1 LEHFRDGHVSQEL
14 GIETGT
20 NIENKQNLFS
30 KARLYASNIDVV
42 AELDDWL
49 KKQHIETISR
59 LAEIKNIKNI
69 NRVLGIIF
77 NTIAI
82 TALIGCIS
90 SLIGSFLANVDR
102 KRKNIAVLRLL
113 GFTGP
118 SIGLFIITQGL
129 IITAIA
135 YLGGYSLYFIGS
147 ETFNQTLASNQSTEN
162 LVCKITLAHSVIAFV
177 ISQIIATAVASI
189 GAYRAIAIQPAESLR
204 EL

>member
-1 LEHFRDGHVSQEL
+1 MTKEKRIQQFLKLQDS
-14 GIETGT
+14 IST
-20 NIENKQNLFS
+20 INLDYS
-30 KARLYASNIDVV
+30 VPEVIKPN
-42 AELDDWL
+42 
-49 KKQHIETISR
+49 
-59 LAEIKNIKNI
+59 EIKNIKNI

-90 SLIGSFLANVDR
+90 SLVGSFLANVDR

-118 SIGLFIITQGL
+118 SIGVFIIIQGL

-162 LVCKITLAHSVIAFV
+162 LVCKITLTHSVIAFF
-177 ISQIIATAVASI
+177 ISLVIATVVASV

>member
-1 LEHFRDGHVSQEL
+1 M
-14 GIETGT
+14 
-20 NIENKQNLFS
+20 
-30 KARLYASNIDVV
+30 
-42 AELDDWL
+42 
-49 KKQHIETISR
+49 
-59 LAEIKNIKNI
+59 
-69 NRVLGIIF
+69 
-77 NTIAI
+77 
-82 TALIGCIS
+82 
-90 SLIGSFLANVDR
+90 
-102 KRKNIAVLRLL
+102 RLL

-118 SIGLFIITQGL
+118 SIGLFIIIQGL